1 MTTSANDTTDREIT
15 VSRLLNAPIELV
27 WEVWTNPNHI
37 KNWWGPNGFTN
48 TINKM
53 EVVPNGFWHLVM
65 HGPDGTDYDNE
76 SIFTEVIK
84 HKKIVYHH
92 ISGHEFTATIL
103 FEERGRQTYIHWQM
117 LFESKEELIRIM
129 NLFNI
134 SEGLQQNV
142 DKLETY
148 LRNHKI

>member
-1 MTTSANDTTDREIT
+1 MTASVNNADREIII
-15 VSRLLNAPIELV
+15 SRLLNAPIELV
-27 WEVWTNPNHI
+27 WEVWTNPDHI

-48 TINKM
+48 TITKM
-53 EVVPNGFWHLVM
+53 DVTQNGHWNLVM

-76 SIFTEVIK
+76 SIFTEVEW

-92 ISGHEFTATIL
+92 ISGHEFIATIQ
-103 FEERGRQTYIHWQM
+103 FEERGNQTYIHWQM

-142 DKLETY
+142 DKLEAY
-148 LRNHKI
+148 LAKQS